1 MIELHIFL
9 DVLLQ
14 GSVPDPNEF
23 NNFLIFGYAA
33 MGFIGLAYVISL
45 LNRQRNMQED
55 LQLMQRLLEAEEQD
69 ELRKS

>member
-1 MIELHIFL
+1 MNEAYIFL
-9 DVLLQ
+9 DALLQ
-14 GSVPDPNEF
+14 GSVIDPNQF

-55 LQLMQRLLEAEEQD
+55 LQLMQRLLEAEKQD
-69 ELRKS
+69 ELRES